1 LVISQLALSLV
12 LLIGAALFV
21 RSLREAVNFDPG
33 FRAQNLITASLDTGA
48 ARLNREQGRAF
59 YQQLL
64 DRVNGVPGVGGA
76 TLSAIVPLTGG
87 GQRRNVVLEGYQP
100 QANEDMELNT
110 NVVGPDYFRTMDIPI
125 LRGRAF
131 GAEDRPGGPGVAI
144 VNEEF
149 ARRYLN
155 GEALGKRVQVDSE
168 RGFLEIVGVA
178 RTVKYRNLREA
189 ALPFVYLPLAQNDQP
204 DMTVLVRAEGD
215 PVALVGAVRSEMQ
228 IVNKSVTVSSVA
240 VMKET
245 LAGQLAVDRLI
256 AVLLSVFG
264 GAALLL
270 AAIGIYGVM
279 GYVVAQRTREIGI
292 RVALGAESSD
302 ILALIVRRGLMLT
315 LIGAGIGLLIALALM
330 RALQSLL
337 FGVSATDPLTFSVIA
352 TVLIIVALL
361 ASYFPA
367 RRATKVDPIVALRN
381 E

>member
-1 LVISQLALSLV
+1 